1 MASFEDRVTAL
12 KSSTGSKNSRSP
24 LDDPFYAES
33 LIIQSKSIV
42 GRMYSSNEYV
52 RFKYECELNQLVKEY
67 RVWLAEIK
75 REERE
80 IGAKL
85 DAMRQE
91 QRDISKERRDLQTIH
106 LVAKTNR
113 EFINHYKRRAISK
126 RHDRSVLPIPQTSTF
141 GHKKK
146 RLLPPKAESA
156 DDLGRENKLEKVV
169 RLPKIVSKLDG
180 VARVT
185 KKRRTSLPAISSQNT
200 KTGDKLTKREAY
212 GKSEE
217 KNENITSQSIDS
229 IKHSG
234 IEKTLSLV
242 KTSVNVKS
250 GIARNVIKSDISKK
264 PEQMKVV
271 ESKLDEEESR
281 AAALPS
287 VSEVRKPRILSAP
300 KSRGQHRQVSF
311 VMEATRP
318 TSACGTTS

>member
-1 MASFEDRVTAL
+1 MASFEDRVAAL

-126 RHDRSVLPIPQTSTF
+126 RHDRSVLSIPQTSTF
-141 GHKKK
+141 AGHEKK
-146 RLLPPKAESA
+146 RLFPRKAESA
-156 DDLGRENKLEKVV
+156 DDLGKENKLKKVV

-212 GKSEE
+212 GTSK
-217 KNENITSQSIDS
+217 ENITSQSNDS

-234 IEKTLSLV
+234 IENTLSLV

-250 GIARNVIKSDISKK
+250 DIARNVIKSDNSKK

-271 ESKLDEEESR
+271 ESKLDEGESR
-281 AAALPS
+281 ALPL
-287 VSEVRKPRILSAP
+287 SEVRKPRILSAP
-300 KSRGQHRQVSF
+300 KSRSQHHQVSF
-311 VMEATRP
+311 VTAATRP

>member
-1 MASFEDRVTAL
+1 MASFEDSVTAL

-91 QRDISKERRDLQTIH
+91 QRDISKERRNLQTIH
-106 LVAKTNR
+106 LVAKSNR

-156 DDLGRENKLEKVV
+156 DDLGKENKLEKVV

-180 VARVT
+180 VAQVT

-212 GKSEE
+212 GKFEE

-250 GIARNVIKSDISKK
+250 GIARNVIKSDNSKK

-271 ESKLDEEESR
+271 ENKLDEEESR